1 MSVANQSIPGVM
13 KHCAAG
19 TSFVIEIPP
28 ISTAVPCQMNYEL
41 MEFE

>member
-1 MSVANQSIPGVM
+1 MSAANQSIAGFI
-13 KHCAAG
+13 KHCAAR

-28 ISTAVPCQMNYEL
+28 ISTPVPWQMNYEL